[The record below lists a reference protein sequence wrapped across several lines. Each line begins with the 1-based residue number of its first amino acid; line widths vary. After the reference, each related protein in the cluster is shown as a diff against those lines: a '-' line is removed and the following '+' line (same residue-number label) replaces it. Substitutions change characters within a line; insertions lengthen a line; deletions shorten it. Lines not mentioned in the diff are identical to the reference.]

1 MLIYN
6 NCIKYGAE
14 KLHFEN
20 TAKPHSNT
28 KIYRRENFSLI
39 LGRNTNENLGMLSAW
54 KTISYRKY
62 AKTLFGQGQAKNTN
76 SESDPKSNSI
86 ST

>member
-1 MLIYN
+1 MAL
-6 NCIKYGAE
+6 K

-20 TAKPHSNT
+20 ISKTHSHK
-28 KIYRRENFSLI
+28 KIYSRKNFSLI

-62 AKTLFGQGQAKNTN
+62 AKTLFGQGLAATCFTFSASCSVMPISLNLLFNT
-76 SESDPKSNSI
+76 
-86 ST
+86 

>member
-1 MLIYN
+1 MAL
-6 NCIKYGAE
+6 K

-20 TAKPHSNT
+20 ISKTHSHK
-28 KIYRRENFSLI
+28 KIYSRKNFSLI

-62 AKTLFGQGQAKNTN
+62 AKTLFGQGQARPC
-76 SESDPKSNSI
+76 PKRA
-86 ST
+86 

>member
-14 KLHFEN
+14 KLYFEN

-39 LGRNTNENLGMLSAW
+39 LGGNTYEKFVICSARKQFSTENML
-54 KTISYRKY
+54 KP
-62 AKTLFGQGQAKNTN
+62 F
-76 SESDPKSNSI
+76 SDRVKLIEVTALIFPI
-86 ST
+86 